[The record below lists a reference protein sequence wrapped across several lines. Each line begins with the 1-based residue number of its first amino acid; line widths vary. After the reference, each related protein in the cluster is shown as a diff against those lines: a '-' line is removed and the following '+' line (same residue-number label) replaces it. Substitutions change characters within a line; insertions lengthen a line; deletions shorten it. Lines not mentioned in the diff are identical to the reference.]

1 MPKSAG
7 IMTVARVHHF
17 APSAVIAQ
25 RNDRCGCQIAHNV
38 EDAFLG
44 KSAAQDCCQIENL
57 LIDMGISF
65 GLLPVM

>member
-7 IMTVARVHHF
+7 IMTVARVHRF
-17 APSAVIAQ
+17 GPSGGHSPE
-25 RNDRCGCQIAHNV
+25 NDRCGCQIAHNV
-38 EDAFLG
+38 ENAFLG